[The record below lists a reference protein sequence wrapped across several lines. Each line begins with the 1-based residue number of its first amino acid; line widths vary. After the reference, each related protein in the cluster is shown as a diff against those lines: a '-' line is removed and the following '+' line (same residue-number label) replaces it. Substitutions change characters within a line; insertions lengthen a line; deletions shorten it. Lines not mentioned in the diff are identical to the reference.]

1 VNYDNGK
8 YRLLSCPRCGSN
20 NTQTRGVA
28 YGQSK
33 RRTAGGN
40 DSISEFGESISPPR
54 PRSTFLAPLWTG
66 IGMGCTA
73 LFVAAGVVTQST
85 DAGTV
90 LLAITDLRAVR
101 AAIAVGV
108 ISLIVHAIAAISHN
122 LSVWPNEHRTWA
134 DGAVCRRCGHQFS
147 SSLPAT
153 RSAVDSNGS

>member
-1 VNYDNGK
+1 MNYDNGK
-8 YRLLSCPRCGSN
+8 HRLLSCPRCGSN

-40 DSISEFGESISPPR
+40 HSISEFGESISPPS

-73 LFVAAGVVTQST
+73 LFVAAGFVTQST

-101 AAIAVGV
+101 AAIVIGV
-108 ISLIVHAIAAISHN
+108 ISLVIHAISAIAHN
-122 LSVWPNEHRTWA
+122 QSVWPSQHKTWA
-134 DGAVCRRCGHQFS
+134 DGVVCRRCGHQFS
-147 SSLPAT
+147 SSLPAN
-153 RSAVDSNGS
+153 RSEVDSDES